1 MAKVPSQQ
9 LRAEEIFRT
18 ICSELRRHYLNFTRS
33 IRLPRYSFCMVEQ
46 LPSLF
51 FFFSH
56 FSSSRRFFLSAWRQN
71 EIHFSAVNTF
81 VVRLIITFLLSC
93 FPRFHPYMWRQ
104 FKREKWDNRK
114 PRISIRI
121 SKWSELYLGD
131 RCWRGK
137 QDSYS
142 FSVLRSRGGIW
153 FFISL
158 WWASA
163 PGELQNKVRTRS
175 LIVAHP
181 KMWCGAEK

>member
-1 MAKVPSQQ
+1 MRFSEQFAQSWGDITWILQGAYGCRGTVFAWWSNC
-9 LRAEEIFRT
+9 RA
-18 ICSELRRHYLNFTRS
+18 
-33 IRLPRYSFCMVEQ
+33 
-46 LPSLF
+46 F
-51 FFFSH
+51 FFPISPQDV
-56 FSSSRRFFLSAWRQN
+56 FFLSAWRQN

-81 VVRLIITFLLSC
+81 VVHLIITFLLSC
-93 FPRFHPYMWRQ
+93 FPRFYPYVWRQ
-104 FKREKWDNRK
+104 FKREEWDNRK
-114 PRISIRI
+114 PRISIWI

-158 WWASA
+158 WWAST
-163 PGELQNKVRTRS
+163 PSELQNKVRTRF
-175 LIVAHP
+175 LIVTHP